1 MTATYRHYFDIDP
14 DFFPAVDATVIK
26 KNPDLW
32 KKFYPHDSFVKLLKD
47 TINVLTR
54 KQNLNIWVQG
64 AYGTGKSY
72 AVHTLKCL
80 LDANED
86 ETRGYFETFN
96 LDSDLCNKFISAK
109 SQGKVVTVHRYGSS
123 SINGDTDL
131 FLAIQES
138 IEAELVQC
146 GIDNQATVSM
156 REAVIKYLSDDEN
169 KQSFSVY
176 VKGSYASLFGGDD
189 VDDILDHLQ
198 SYENEALQTLMG
210 KIMKVANE
218 KQIKA
223 FSMNDEDMSNW
234 ITEVIEANNLAALI
248 FIWDEFQE
256 YFDNNKHH
264 LTGFQRLLHISQT
277 EPFCF
282 ITVTHIN
289 EGGLSEN
296 DPDRKKIFGRYIS
309 PRSNI
314 ELPDNMA
321 FQLIG
326 QAMSKKKDD
335 AVMQEWSS
343 IVNDLEERTYSS
355 RKVVKDAVRIG
366 DADLANVLPIHPYA
380 VSVLKHI
387 STSFES
393 NQRILDFNG
402 L

>member
-146 GIDNQATVSM
+146 GIDNLATVSM
-156 REAVIKYLSDDEN
+156 REAVIKYLSDNEN

-210 KIMKVANE
+210 KIYG
-218 KQIKA
+218 
-223 FSMNDEDMSNW
+223 MSSKNTL
-234 ITEVIEANNLAALI
+234 ITTSIILPD
-248 FIWDEFQE
+248 FRD
-256 YFDNNKHH
+256 
-264 LTGFQRLLHISQT
+264 
-277 EPFCF
+277 CF
-282 ITVTHIN
+282 I
-289 EGGLSEN
+289 S
-296 DPDRKKIFGRYIS
+296 
-309 PRSNI
+309 
-314 ELPDNMA
+314 
-321 FQLIG
+321 
-326 QAMSKKKDD
+326 
-335 AVMQEWSS
+335 
-343 IVNDLEERTYSS
+343 
-355 RKVVKDAVRIG
+355 VRQSHF
-366 DADLANVLPIHPYA
+366 VL
-380 VSVLKHI
+380 
-387 STSFES
+387 
-393 NQRILDFNG
+393 
-402 L
+402 

>member
-123 SINGDTDL
+123 SINGDADL

-138 IEAELVQC
+138 IEAELVRC

-176 VKGSYASLFGGDD
+176 LKSA
-189 VDDILDHLQ
+189 
-198 SYENEALQTLMG
+198 
-210 KIMKVANE
+210 
-218 KQIKA
+218 
-223 FSMNDEDMSNW
+223 
-234 ITEVIEANNLAALI
+234 ANNL
-248 FIWDEFQE
+248 
-256 YFDNNKHH
+256 
-264 LTGFQRLLHISQT
+264 LT
-277 EPFCF
+277 
-282 ITVTHIN
+282 
-289 EGGLSEN
+289 
-296 DPDRKKIFGRYIS
+296 
-309 PRSNI
+309 
-314 ELPDNMA
+314 
-321 FQLIG
+321 
-326 QAMSKKKDD
+326 
-335 AVMQEWSS
+335 
-343 IVNDLEERTYSS
+343 
-355 RKVVKDAVRIG
+355 
-366 DADLANVLPIHPYA
+366 
-380 VSVLKHI
+380 
-387 STSFES
+387 
-393 NQRILDFNG
+393 
-402 L
+402 